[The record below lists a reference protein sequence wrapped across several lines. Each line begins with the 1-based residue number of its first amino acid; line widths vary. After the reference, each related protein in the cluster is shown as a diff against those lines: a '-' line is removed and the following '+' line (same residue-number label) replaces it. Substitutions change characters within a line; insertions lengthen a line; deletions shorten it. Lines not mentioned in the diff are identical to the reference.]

1 MLTVDSLRELGR
13 GRRRPYV
20 RAKSRFSKMPQF
32 KHSSASVVASP
43 PGGSGSHPVNMFTV
57 KKWPAA
63 AAATG
68 LGGDCCQTTLQGTG
82 TYTGSQQAQ
91 QWRHLQV
98 VSSFGATV
106 PLRSGRGVF
115 AEVGPLRT
123 VSVFSPCRRLQSPLL
138 LQPQTAVSRLH
149 CATATIYTITI
160 VQSLWYF
167 FAQSFFVF
175 LFVFVFPVRRGCR
188 QLEVEAAVAVA
199 ISG

>member
-1 MLTVDSLRELGR
+1 MLTVDTLRELGR

-20 RAKSRFSKMPQF
+20 RAKSRFSKMPQY

-43 PGGSGSHPVNMFTV
+43 PGGSGSH
-57 KKWPAA
+57 
-63 AAATG
+63 G
-68 LGGDCCQTTLQGTG
+68 CQTTLQGTG

-115 AEVGPLRT
+115 AEVGPWRT
-123 VSVFSPCRRLQSPLL
+123 VSVFSRCRRLQSPLL
-138 LQPQTAVSRLH
+138 LQTQAAVSRLH
-149 CATATIYTITI
+149 WATATIYTITI

-167 FAQSFFVF
+167 FAQSFFV
-175 LFVFVFPVRRGCR
+175 LFWVFFPVRRGCR